1 MNSRQRILAA
11 IDHQTP
17 DGLPVDFGSTSVT
30 GISATAYYRLSQTLG
45 MKGSRTRVYD
55 VVSQLAL
62 VEPEIIEKF
71 HADAVDI
78 ARLFNQDDQAWKDFT
93 LPSGIPVQIPTW
105 FQPVQRPGGE
115 AWDVFDADGDRIASM
130 PLTAT
135 FFDQTYYPYLDGY
148 PTDFR
153 NLSQALSK
161 VLWTKL
167 VRSPWDH
174 VDEPDFWN
182 QLRLRA
188 ISFRQTSDRAL
199 VFTVGCS
206 LFETGCFL
214 RRMDNFLVDML
225 TSPAQVESLLDT
237 LVERYLATLEKICLA
252 VGDVV
257 DVLRFGDDLGTDLGP
272 IMSPKTYRSLFKPR
286 QKILCDYIKK
296 HSQMRIL
303 LHSDGSI
310 YKLIPDLIEVG
321 FDILNPIQMTAKDMQ
336 PERLKQDFGKDIA
349 FWGGGCD
356 TRYIL
361 NSGTPDEVKS
371 HVRKNIEALA
381 PGGGY
386 VFATVHN
393 TLSDVPPENVL
404 AMFEAVDEYR

>member
-1 MNSRQRILAA
+1 MNSRQRIRAA
-11 IDHQTP
+11 LDHQQP
-17 DGLPVDFGSTSVT
+17 DVVPVDFGSTSVT
-30 GISATAYYRLSQTLG
+30 GISATTYYRLSQCLG
-45 MKGSRTRVYD
+45 MTGSRTRVFD
-55 VVSQLAL
+55 VVSQLAQ
-62 VEPEIIEKF
+62 VEPELLEKF
-71 HADAVDI
+71 RADAVDI
-78 ARLFNQDDQAWKDFT
+78 GRLFNQDDRDWKDFT

-105 FQPVQRPGGE
+105 FQPVQHPGGE
-115 AWDVFDADGDRIASM
+115 NWDVYDSDGDLIAAM
-130 PLTAT
+130 PLGAT
-135 FFDQTYYPYLDGY
+135 FFDQTCYPYLDGF

-153 NLSQALSK
+153 DLSRAMRK

-174 VDEPDFWN
+174 ADESDFWN
-182 QLRLRA
+182 QLRQRA
-188 ISFRQTSDRAL
+188 LAFRQTSDRAL
-199 VFTVGCS
+199 VLTVGCS

-214 RRMDNFLVDML
+214 RRMDNFLVDIL
-225 TSPAQVESLLDT
+225 SSTLEVERLLDT
-237 LVERYLATLEKICLA
+237 LVERYLVTLEKICLA

-257 DVLRFGDDLGTDLGP
+257 DILRFGDDLGTDQGP
-272 IMSPKTYRSLFKPR
+272 IMSPRIYRSLFKPR
-286 QKILCDYIKK
+286 QKILCDFVKK

-321 FDILNPIQMTAKDMQ
+321 FDILNPIQMTAKDMD
-336 PERLKQDFGKDIA
+336 PKRLKQDFGKDIT

-361 NSGTPDEVKS
+361 NSGSPDEVKR
-371 HVRKNIEALA
+371 HVRKNIESLA
-381 PGGGY
+381 PGGGF

-393 TLSDVPPENVL
+393 ILSDVPPENVL